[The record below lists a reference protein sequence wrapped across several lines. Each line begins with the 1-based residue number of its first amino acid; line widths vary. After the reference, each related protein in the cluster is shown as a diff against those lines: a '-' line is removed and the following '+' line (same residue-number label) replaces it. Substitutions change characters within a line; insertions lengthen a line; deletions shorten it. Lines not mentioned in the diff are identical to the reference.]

1 MKAKIADLVAGESV
15 SSQSSLAELI
25 TLVESDSADVPEIM
39 EMIYNLKD
47 YHDLIKHNKNY
58 DFIYER
64 HSLFNLAGI
73 KYARKKNIPF
83 ILEVNSPLYYER
95 KKYNGLFFKN
105 IAKKGYRLIIITESI
120 AVMLR
125 QEIDALWEKELP
137 VVLTVRGLGETT
149 GIASERLRKLVIK
162 AIGTDLFEED

>member
-1 MKAKIADLVAGESV
+1 MASIAVLGEERNILGFKPFGVDIHFYS
-15 SSQSSLAELI
+15 EGNEK
-25 TLVESDSADVPEIM
+25 VEEW
-39 EMIYNLKD
+39 
-47 YHDLIKHNKNY
+47 
-58 DFIYER
+58 
-64 HSLFNLAGI
+64 
-73 KYARKKNIPF
+73 
-83 ILEVNSPLYYER
+83 
-95 KKYNGLFFKN
+95 FKN

-120 AVMLR
+120 AAMLR